1 MIVRHLDGTTV
12 MLLLVGLFPLA
23 GLALVG
29 HWPSWELG
37 AGTAVAL
44 FALWQLAWPQ

>member
-1 MIVRHLDGTTV
+1 MTLRDLDGTTV

-23 GLALVG
+23 GFVLLG

-37 AGTAVAL
+37 LGTAVAL
-44 FALWQLAWPQ
+44 FALRQLLD